1 MPLFD
6 RYIAVD
12 WSAANT
18 PRKGK
23 DSIWIADSEAE
34 SVNPST
40 RHEAMAILTD
50 RLIARPA
57 GQRVMLGFDF
67 VFGYPEGAAEAI
79 VAVFPELPTNATRTA
94 PLAGLRA
101 VPQAE
106 SLQWGDSRGEGLESY
121 ARTAV
126 AQLGGLPPSEA
137 GRGGWSDL
145 WAILRHLVIDNPDNS
160 SNRFDVA
167 AAINARLA
175 APHYWG
181 HPHQHRYDNLHPRR
195 PAAYAS
201 IPERRRAE
209 VLARTAQPVWKLTG
223 AGSVGSQAMLG
234 IARLEALRHHPVLG
248 PDIAIWPFETAFAD
262 ALKRPIAITEIY
274 PSLFPLDDPS
284 VTPKDRGQVETC
296 VHRFAALD
304 AAGEL
309 RSYLSGPTNLS
320 TAERDII
327 LREEGWI
334 VGIGHPSVTRQ
345 AA

>member
-23 DSIWIADSEAE
+23 DSIWIADSESE
-34 SVNPST
+34 SVNPAT

-50 RLIARPA
+50 RLLAARA
-57 GQRVMLGFDF
+57 EGQRVMLGFDF

-79 VAVFPELPTNATRTA
+79 AGGPDWRALWAH
-94 PLAGLRA
+94 LAA
-101 VPQAE
+101 
-106 SLQWGDSRGEGLESY
+106 
-121 ARTAV
+121 AV
-126 AQLGGLPPSEA
+126 A
-137 GRGGWSDL
+137 
-145 WAILRHLVIDNPDNS
+145 DNPDNT
-160 SNRFDVA
+160 SNRFHVA
-167 AAINARLA
+167 AGINARLA

-181 HPHQHRYDNLHPRR
+181 HPHQHRYDNLNPRR
-195 PAAYAS
+195 PATYAT

-223 AGSVGSQAMLG
+223 AGSVGSQSMLG

-262 ALKRPIAITEIY
+262 ALTRPITVTEIY

-296 VHRFAALD
+296 VRRFADLD
-304 AAGEL
+304 AADEL
-309 RSYLSGPTNLS
+309 RDYLAGPTNLPA
-320 TAERDII
+320 AELDII

-334 VGIGHPSVTRQ
+334 VGIGNDRAARQ

>member
-12 WSAANT
+12 WSAANA
-18 PRKGK
+18 PRRGR
-23 DSIWIADSEAE
+23 DSICIADSEAD

-40 RHEAMAILTD
+40 RHEAMAVLIERLT
-50 RLIARPA
+50 ARPA

-79 VAVFPELPTNATRTA
+79 
-94 PLAGLRA
+94 AGTGDWRA
-101 VPQAE
+101 
-106 SLQWGDSRGEGLESY
+106 
-121 ARTAV
+121 
-126 AQLGGLPPSEA
+126 
-137 GRGGWSDL
+137 L
-145 WAILRHLVIDNPDNS
+145 WAHLAAAVIDNPDNT
-160 SNRFDVA
+160 SNRFHVA

-181 HPHQHRYDNLHPRR
+181 HPHQHHYDNLYPRR
-195 PAAYAS
+195 PAAYS
-201 IPERRRAE
+201 TIPERRRAE

-223 AGSVGSQAMLG
+223 AGSVGSQSMLG

-248 PDIAIWPFETAFAD
+248 PDVVIWPFETAFAD
-262 ALKRPIAITEIY
+262 ALTRPIIVTEIY

-296 VHRFAALD
+296 VRRFAALD
-304 AAGEL
+304 AADNL
-309 RSYLSGPTNLS
+309 RDYLAGPADLS
-320 TAERDII
+320 AAERDII
-327 LREEGWI
+327 VREEGWI
-334 VGIGHPSVTRQ
+334 VGIGNERVARQ